1 MFIRRTATRSKLNG
15 ESYFTYRLVSSERH
29 GKSVRQVTR
38 LNLGRDFAVA
48 PKHWSTLCA
57 RIEQILGAQTSL
69 LVVPLGPRL
78 ERLAQRYAARLVGRA
93 ETPAAVGSAPAPPV
107 FAEVAVDSLEQV
119 RPRSV
124 GVEAVALQA
133 IEQLGLGAILTECGF
148 NGKLKNAAWA
158 NVIGRLA
165 HPGSEL
171 ATWRWLNATSA
182 LGELME
188 VDFEA
193 MSLMT
198 LYRASDRLMQYRA
211 TIEARL
217 FENVRD
223 LFGFETTVTLYDLTN
238 TYFEGT
244 AAANPKACRGRS
256 KEKRSDCPLV
266 TLGLVLDGSGFVRRS
281 ETFAGN
287 AAEVKT
293 LEGMLAGLDAPA
305 GSLIVMDAG
314 IASETNLAWL
324 VSHGYRYLVVSRK
337 RARHFEAAH
346 AITIESASEQ
356 PIQIQKILRADGQ
369 EVELHCYSSGR
380 QAKESAIAKRLC
392 ARLETGLQK
401 LAEGLHT
408 PRGEKRLAK
417 LQERIGRLKEKSRV
431 GQHYVI
437 TLTADESGEKALS
450 LTWSHQPI
458 EGTLLTHPGVYCLRT
473 NETQWDAERLWRTY
487 ITLTDLEAVFRT
499 LKSELGLRPIYHHK
513 ESRTDG
519 HLFISVLAYQLV
531 QTVRRQLKEKGIHES
546 WSRLRETLSV
556 QRRVTVSFPRRD
568 GRALHVRKSTVAEPE
583 LKALYE
589 ALGLNPTPGE
599 TKKLIV

>member
-15 ESYFTYRLVSSERH
+15 ESYVTYRLVSSERH

-38 LNLGRDFAVA
+38 LNLGRDFTVA
-48 PKHWSTLCA
+48 PKHWPALCA
-57 RIEQILGAQTSL
+57 RIEQMLGAQTSL
-69 LVVPLGPRL
+69 LAVSLSPRL

-93 ETPAAVGSAPAPPV
+93 EAPAAVAAPAPPV
-107 FAEVAVDSLEQV
+107 FAEVAIDSLEPM

-124 GVEAVALQA
+124 GVEVVALRA

-148 NGKLKNAAWA
+148 NGKLKNAALA
-158 NVIGRLA
+158 NVIARLA

-171 ATWRWLNATSA
+171 ATWRWLTTTSG

-198 LYRASDRLMQYRA
+198 LYRASDRLIHHRRE
-211 TIEARL
+211 IETRL

-238 TYFEGT
+238 TYFEG
-244 AAANPKACRGRS
+244 AAAGNPQASRGRS

-281 ETFAGN
+281 QTFAGN

-293 LEGMLAGLDAPA
+293 LEAMLAGLDAPR

-314 IASETNLAWL
+314 IAAEANLAWL
-324 VSHGYRYLVVSRK
+324 VACGYRYLVVSRK
-337 RARHFEAAH
+337 RTRHFEAAH
-346 AITIESASEQ
+346 AIAIETASQETV
-356 PIQIQKILRADGQ
+356 QIQKVTSADGQ
-369 EVELHCYSSGR
+369 EVHLHCYSTGR
-380 QAKESAIAKRLC
+380 QAKEAAIARRLC
-392 ARLETGLQK
+392 ARLETGLHK
-401 LAEGLHT
+401 LAEGLNT
-408 PRGEKRLAK
+408 PRGEKRPAK

-431 GQHYVI
+431 GQHYAI
-437 TLTADESGEKALS
+437 TLTADESGQQALS
-450 LTWSHQPI
+450 LTWVKQPI

-473 NETQWDAERLWRTY
+473 NETHWDAERLWRTY
-487 ITLTDLEAVFRT
+487 ILLTDLEAVFRSI
-499 LKSELGLRPIYHHK
+499 KSELGLRPIYHHK
-513 ESRTDG
+513 EARTDG
-519 HLFISVLAYQLV
+519 HLFISVLAYQVV
-531 QTVRRQLKEKGIHES
+531 QTLRRQLKEQGIHES

-556 QRRVTVSFPRRD
+556 QRRVTVSFRRRD
-568 GRALHVRKSTVAEPE
+568 GHTLHVRKSTVAEPE
-583 LKALYE
+583 LKAIYE
-589 ALGLNPTPGE
+589 ALGLDPMPGE

>member
-1 MFIRRTATRSKLNG
+1 MYIRRTATRSTVNG

-48 PKHWSTLCA
+48 SKHWPTLCA

-78 ERLAQRYAARLVGRA
+78 ERLAQRYAARLVGRG
-93 ETPAAVGSAPAPPV
+93 ETPAAVDSASAPPV

-124 GVEAVALQA
+124 GVEYIALQA

-148 NGKLKNAAWA
+148 NGKLKNAALA

-171 ATWRWLNATSA
+171 ATWRWLTMTSA

-193 MSLMT
+193 MSMMT
-198 LYRASDRLMQYRA
+198 LYRASDRLIQYRA

-223 LFGFETTVTLYDLTN
+223 LLGFETTVTLYDLTN
-238 TYFEGT
+238 TYFEGAIASNPQ
-244 AAANPKACRGRS
+244 AARGRS

-281 ETFAGN
+281 QTFAGN

-293 LEGMLAGLDAPA
+293 LEEMLTGLDAPA

-314 IASETNLAWL
+314 IAAEANLAWL
-324 VSHGYRYLVVSRK
+324 VAHGYRYLVVSRK
-337 RARHFEAAH
+337 RVRHFEAAH
-346 AITIESASEQ
+346 AITIESASAQ

-369 EVELHCYSSGR
+369 EVELHCYSTGR

-392 ARLETGLQK
+392 ARLESGLQK

-408 PRGEKRLAK
+408 PRGEKRPAK

-450 LTWSHQPI
+450 LTWVKQPI

-519 HLFISVLAYQLV
+519 HLFISVLAYQVV
-531 QTVRRQLKEKGIHES
+531 QTLRRQLKEKGIPDS

-556 QRRVTVSFPRRD
+556 QRRVTVSFQRRD
-568 GRALHVRKSTVAEPE
+568 GRALHVRKSTAAEPE

-589 ALGLNPTPGE
+589 ALGLNSTPGG
-599 TKKLIV
+599 TKTLIV

>member
-48 PKHWSTLCA
+48 PKHWPALCA
-57 RIEQILGAQTSL
+57 RIEQILGTQAAL
-69 LVVPLGPRL
+69 LTMPLSPRL

-93 ETPAAVGSAPAPPV
+93 DTPAVVALSPGPPV
-107 FAEVAVDSLEQV
+107 FAEVAIDSLEQV

-124 GVEAVALQA
+124 GVEYVALRA
-133 IEQLGLGAILTECGF
+133 IEQLELGAILTECGF
-148 NGKLKNAAWA
+148 NGKLKNAALA
-158 NVIGRLA
+158 NVIARLA

-198 LYRASDRLMQYRA
+198 LYRASDGLIAHR
-211 TIEARL
+211 TKIETRL

-223 LFGFETTVTLYDLTN
+223 LFGYETTVTLYDLTN
-238 TYFEGT
+238 TYFEG
-244 AAANPKACRGRS
+244 AAASNPQASRGRS

-287 AAEVKT
+287 VAEVKT
-293 LEGMLAGLDAPA
+293 LETMLALLDAPR

-314 IASETNLAWL
+314 IAAEANLAWL
-324 VSHGYRYLVVSRK
+324 VARGYRYLVVSRK
-337 RARHFEAAH
+337 RSRHLEAAH
-346 AITIESASEQ
+346 AITIETASQETV
-356 PIQIQKILRADGQ
+356 QIQKVWSDNGQ
-369 EVELHCYSSGR
+369 EVQLHCYSTGR
-380 QAKESAIAKRLC
+380 QAKEAAIARRLC

-401 LAEGLHT
+401 LAEGLHK
-408 PRGEKRLAK
+408 PRGEKRPEK

-431 GQHYVI
+431 GQHYTI
-437 TLTADESGEKALS
+437 TLTPNENGEKALS
-450 LTWSHQPI
+450 LTWSKQPI

-487 ITLTDLEAVFRT
+487 ILLTDLEAVFRS

-513 ESRTDG
+513 EARTDG

-531 QTVRRQLKEKGIHES
+531 QTLRRQLKGKGIHES
-546 WSRLRETLSV
+546 WSRLREILSV
-556 QRRVTVSFPRRD
+556 QHRVTASFQRRD

-583 LKALYE
+583 LKAIYE
-589 ALGLNPTPGE
+589 ALGLDPTPGE

>member
-38 LNLGRDFAVA
+38 LNLGRDFTVA
-48 PKHWSTLCA
+48 PKHWPALCA
-57 RIEQILGAQTSL
+57 RIEQILSAQASL
-69 LVVPLGPRL
+69 AAVPLSPRL

-93 ETPAAVGSAPAPPV
+93 ETPAAAGAAKAPPV

-124 GVEAVALQA
+124 GVEYVALRA
-133 IEQLGLGAILTECGF
+133 IAQLGLAAILTECGF
-148 NGKLKNAAWA
+148 NGKLKNAALA
-158 NVIGRLA
+158 SVIARLA

-171 ATWRWLNATSA
+171 ATWRWLTVTSG

-198 LYRASDRLMQYRA
+198 LYRASDGLIAHRA
-211 TIEARL
+211 VIETRL

-223 LFGFETTVTLYDLTN
+223 LFGLDTTVTLYDLTN

-244 AAANPKACRGRS
+244 AAGNPQAARGRS

-293 LEGMLAGLDAPA
+293 LAAMLAGLDAPH
-305 GSLIVMDAG
+305 GSLVVMDAG
-314 IASETNLAWL
+314 IASEANLAWL
-324 VSHGYRYLVVSRK
+324 VSQGYRYLVVSRK
-337 RARHFEAAH
+337 RTRHFEAAH
-346 AITIESASEQ
+346 AITIETASQETVR
-356 PIQIQKILRADGQ
+356 IQKVLSDDGQ
-369 EVELHCYSSGR
+369 EVQLHCYSTGR
-380 QAKESAIAKRLC
+380 QAKEAAIARRLC
-392 ARLETGLQK
+392 ARLETGLRK
-401 LAEGLHT
+401 LALGLTT

-417 LQERIGRLKEKSRV
+417 LQERIGRLKERSRV
-431 GQHYVI
+431 GQHYTI
-437 TLTADESGEKALS
+437 TLTADESGERALA
-450 LTWSHQPI
+450 LTWEKQPI

-487 ITLTDLEAVFRT
+487 ILLTDLEAVFRS

-513 ESRTDG
+513 EARTDG

-531 QTVRRQLKEKGIHES
+531 QTLRRQLKEKGIHES
-546 WSRLRETLSV
+546 WSGLRETLSV
-556 QRRVTVSFPRRD
+556 QRRVTARFQRRD
-568 GRALHVRKSTVAEPE
+568 GRTLHVRKSTVAEPE
-583 LKALYE
+583 LKAIYE
-589 ALGLNPTPGE
+589 ALGLDPTPGE
-599 TKKLIV
+599 TKTLIV

>member
-1 MFIRRTATRSKLNG
+1 MFIRRSATRSKLNG

-48 PKHWSTLCA
+48 PKHWPALCA
-57 RIEQILGAQTSL
+57 RLEQILSAQTSL
-69 LVVPLGPRL
+69 SAVPLSPRF
-78 ERLAQRYAARLVGRA
+78 ERLAQRYAARLVVRA
-93 ETPAAVGSAPAPPV
+93 AAPAAATPA
-107 FAEVAVDSLEQV
+107 FAEVAIDSLEQA

-124 GVEAVALQA
+124 AVEYVALRA

-148 NGKLKNAAWA
+148 NGKLKNAALA

-165 HPGSEL
+165 QPGSEL
-171 ATWRWLNATSA
+171 ATWRWLTATSG

-193 MSLMT
+193 MSMMT
-198 LYRASDRLMQYRA
+198 LYRASDRLIHHRRE
-211 TIEARL
+211 IEAKL
-217 FENVRD
+217 FDRVRD
-223 LFGFETTVTLYDLTN
+223 LFGLDTTVTLYDLTN

-244 AAANPKACRGRS
+244 AAGNPQAARGRS

-281 ETFAGN
+281 QTFAGN

-293 LEGMLAGLDAPA
+293 LEAMLTGLDAPR

-314 IASETNLAWL
+314 IASEANLAWL
-324 VSHGYRYLVVSRK
+324 VSQGYRYLVVSRK

-346 AITIESASEQ
+346 AIAIETASRETVK
-356 PIQIQKILRADGQ
+356 IQKTTSDDGR
-369 EVELHCYSSGR
+369 EVQLHCYSTGR
-380 QAKESAIAKRLC
+380 QAKESAIARRLC

-401 LAEGLHT
+401 LAEGLRK

-417 LQERIGRLKEKSRV
+417 LQERLGRLKEQARV
-431 GQHYVI
+431 GQHYAI
-437 TLTADESGEKALS
+437 TLTPDESGEKAVS
-450 LTWSHQPI
+450 LTWVKQPI

-473 NETQWDAERLWRTY
+473 NQTDWDEARLWRTY
-487 ITLTDLEAVFRT
+487 IMLTDLEAVIRS

-513 ESRTDG
+513 EARTDG
-519 HLFISVLAYQLV
+519 HLFISVLAYQVV
-531 QTVRRQLKEKGIHES
+531 QTLRRQLKAQGIHES
-546 WSRLRETLSV
+546 WSRLREILSV
-556 QRRVTVSFPRRD
+556 QRRVTASFRRRD
-568 GRALHVRKSTVAEPE
+568 GRTLHVRQSTAAEPE
-583 LKALYE
+583 LKAIYE
-589 ALGLNPTPGE
+589 AWGLDPTPGD

>member
-1 MFIRRTATRSKLNG
+1 MFIRRTATRNKLNG
-15 ESYFTYRLVSSERH
+15 ESYITYRLVSSERH

-38 LNLGRDFAVA
+38 LNLGRHFDVA
-48 PKHWSTLCA
+48 AKHWPSLCA
-57 RIEQILGAQTSL
+57 RIEQIVSAQTSL
-69 LVVPLGPRL
+69 APLELSPRF
-78 ERLAQRYAARLVGRA
+78 ERLAQHYAAQLVIRA
-93 ETPAAVGSAPAPPV
+93 DTAPATTPPV
-107 FAEVAVDSLEQV
+107 YEEVALESIQQV

-124 GVEAVALQA
+124 SVEAVALQA
-133 IEQLGLGAILTECGF
+133 IEQLGLRAILTECGF
-148 NGKLKNAAWA
+148 NGKLKNAALA
-158 NVIGRLA
+158 SVIGRLA

-198 LYRASDRLMQYRA
+198 LHRASDRLMQYRA
-211 TIEARL
+211 AIETRL

-238 TYFEGT
+238 TYLEGT

-293 LEGMLAGLDAPA
+293 LEGMLTGLDAPV

-314 IASETNLAWL
+314 IAAEANLAWL

-337 RARHFEAAH
+337 RTRHFEAAH

-356 PIQIQKILRADGQ
+356 PIQIQKIMSADGQ

-450 LTWSHQPI
+450 LTWSQQPI

-499 LKSELGLRPIYHHK
+499 FKSELGLRPIYHHK

-531 QTVRRQLKEKGIHES
+531 QTVRRQLKEKGIPDS

-556 QRRVTVSFPRRD
+556 QRRVTVSFQRRD
-568 GRALHVRKSTVAEPE
+568 GRALHVRKSTAAESE
-583 LKALYE
+583 LRAIYE